1 MVSTLNMV
9 FLILSFEAFNSPL
22 VFSSSVFSRMFS
34 RLIVDVESLTSS
46 REISKSDLGW
56 CKQTEEHSF
65 VSPNRFLLLFH
76 AINFGGVRFVRISS
90 FASVIKRFVWRENPE
105 RELKLKKKKFLL
117 FQFESQLAA
126 KWRSGEE
133 DSMFVAETASLL
145 DFFSGIKQRRH
156 RSLQIISWFQCKLW
170 HPYRNDSSKQTRKLP
185 SL

>member
-1 MVSTLNMV
+1 MVSTLSMV

-22 VFSSSVFSRMFS
+22 VFSSSVFIRMFS

-90 FASVIKRFVWRENPE
+90 FAIWVGVSRPKNTHSSRQIVFFFCFMQLISAALDSFAYHR
-105 RELKLKKKKFLL
+105 LL
-117 FQFESQLAA
+117 
-126 KWRSGEE
+126 
-133 DSMFVAETASLL
+133 
-145 DFFSGIKQRRH
+145 
-156 RSLQIISWFQCKLW
+156 
-170 HPYRNDSSKQTRKLP
+170 PSSKDLCGEKIQRGN
-185 SL
+185 SN